1 MVCPQCQS
9 NDIAVLEK
17 RDIEGGVRRRRVCNQ
32 CQHRFTTYE
41 RVEIPQLVVLKRDGS
56 REHYNEEKVKKGIE
70 LSCKN
75 RPIQPE
81 QIENAVENVTRKLRL
96 GDNELVSSNQV
107 GDLVLEELLELD
119 KIAYLR
125 FVSVHRSF
133 PDIEAFKKE
142 IQRITNT

>member
-1 MVCPQCQS
+1 MVCPQCQES
-9 NDIAVLEK
+9 DIGVLEK
-17 RDIEGGVRRRRVCNQ
+17 RDIEDGVRRRRVCRI
-32 CQHRFTTYE
+32 CEHRFTTYE
-41 RVEIPQLVVLKRDGS
+41 RIEIPQLVILKRDGS
-56 REHYNEEKVKKGIE
+56 REHYNEEKIKKGMA

-81 QIENAVENVTRKLRL
+81 QIDNAVENITKQLRQ
-96 GDNELVSSNQV
+96 GDQDTVSSNQV
-107 GDLVLEELLELD
+107 GEIVLEELLRLD

-142 IQRITNT
+142 IQRISN